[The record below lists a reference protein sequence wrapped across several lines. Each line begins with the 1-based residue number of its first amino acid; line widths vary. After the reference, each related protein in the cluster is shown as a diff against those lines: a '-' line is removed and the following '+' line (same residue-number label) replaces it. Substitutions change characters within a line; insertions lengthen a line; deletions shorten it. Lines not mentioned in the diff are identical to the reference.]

1 MMSEQQRKDLLESDH
16 WTGDVTEVSVE
27 CRGCM
32 KTISLDK
39 RFTYYPGLW
48 IKHRRHCSAIR
59 HFEVTEPE
67 KKPKVK

>member
-1 MMSEQQRKDLLESDH
+1 MMTEKERKDYLEGDN

-27 CRGCM
+27 CRGCQ

-59 HFEVTEPE
+59 RFEVTEAA
-67 KKPKVK
+67 KKSKVN